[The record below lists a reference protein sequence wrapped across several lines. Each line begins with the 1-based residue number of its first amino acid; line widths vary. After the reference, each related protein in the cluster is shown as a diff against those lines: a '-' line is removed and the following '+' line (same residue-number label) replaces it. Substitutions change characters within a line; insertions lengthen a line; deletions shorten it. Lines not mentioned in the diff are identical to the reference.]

1 MSECLDH
8 HLKPI
13 MRSAKSY
20 VRGTSDFLK
29 KLKELG
35 CVPQNELLLTGD
47 LVGFYPSIP
56 HLDGLEALSIKLDQ
70 WVDKKIIIDNQLEM
84 GRFVL
89 KNNYIESDSMIKQ
102 QVSCTATGT
111 AFASP
116 YACTFMDRV
125 EAEFPEK

>member
-1 MSECLDH
+1 MSECLDY

-35 CVPQNELLLTGD
+35 CAAQNELQLTGD
-47 LVGFYPSIP
+47 LVGFYLSIP

-84 GRFVL
+84 ALFVL
-89 KNNYIESDSMIKQ
+89 KNNYIEPDSIIKH
-102 QVSCTATGT
+102 
-111 AFASP
+111 
-116 YACTFMDRV
+116 
-125 EAEFPEK
+125 

>member
-1 MSECLDH
+1 MSEGLDH

-84 GRFVL
+84 ALFVL
-89 KNNYIESDSMIKQ
+89 KNNYIGSDSMMKQ
-102 QVSCTATGT
+102 QVSCTSIGT
-111 AFASP
+111 TFASP
-116 YACTFMDRV
+116 YTCTFMDRV

>member
-1 MSECLDH
+1 MSEGLDH

-35 CVPQNELLLTGD
+35 RVPQNELLLTGD

-70 WVDKKIIIDNQLEM
+70 
-84 GRFVL
+84 
-89 KNNYIESDSMIKQ
+89 
-102 QVSCTATGT
+102 
-111 AFASP
+111 
-116 YACTFMDRV
+116 
-125 EAEFPEK
+125 

>member
-1 MSECLDH
+1 
-8 HLKPI
+8 
-13 MRSAKSY
+13 MRPAKSY

-35 CVPQNELLLTGD
+35 CVPENELLLTSD

-84 GRFVL
+84 
-89 KNNYIESDSMIKQ
+89 
-102 QVSCTATGT
+102 A
-111 AFASP
+111 
-116 YACTFMDRV
+116 AC
-125 EAEFPEK
+125 P

>member
-1 MSECLDH
+1 
-8 HLKPI
+8 

-35 CVPQNELLLTGD
+35 CVPQNELLLTSD

-70 WVDKKIIIDNQLEM
+70 
-84 GRFVL
+84 
-89 KNNYIESDSMIKQ
+89 
-102 QVSCTATGT
+102 
-111 AFASP
+111 
-116 YACTFMDRV
+116 
-125 EAEFPEK
+125 